1 MEAEKFILLVACT
14 DQDIKIYNLNDWKFE
29 ESKVQFTEGALSK
42 GVSNMRIYQEK
53 EKSYLIIA
61 NELMVENET
70 NIFLPIFE
78 QEERANALRQQII
91 DWAKIET
98 QRLETINI
106 KDLRKRVEV
115 HTNILNKPF
124 ILLYLHLLCFFFFK
138 NIAKIEKFRERELF
152 A

>member
-29 ESKVQFTEGALSK
+29 ESKVQFTEGALGK

-91 DWAKIET
+91 DWAKSET
-98 QRLETINI
+98 RRIETINI

-115 HTNILNKPF
+115 HIFLRD
-124 ILLYLHLLCFFFFK
+124 L
-138 NIAKIEKFRERELF
+138 
-152 A
+152 